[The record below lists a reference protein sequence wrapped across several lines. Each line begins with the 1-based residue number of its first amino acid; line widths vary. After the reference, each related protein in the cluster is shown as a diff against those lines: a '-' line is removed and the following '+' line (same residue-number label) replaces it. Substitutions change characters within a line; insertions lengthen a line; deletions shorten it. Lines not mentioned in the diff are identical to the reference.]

1 MKRSAAPNGSAGVG
15 RVDPELPP
23 AVEGDQVSITTASGS
38 VTVYV
43 IGAGPPLLLIHSINA
58 AASAAEV
65 RPLQQHFRTSRRVFC
80 LDLPGYGLSDRKD
93 MPYSP
98 SHMTDALHRSVDLIR
113 RLCGPVPIDALAVS
127 LSCEYLARAASEQP
141 EAFRSVA
148 LVSPTGFSGRR
159 ARRGPPGSTRGIAWL
174 YALLRGPGWE
184 RALYRQLTRPAVI
197 RYFLQRTWGGKQI
210 DEDLWRYD
218 ILTAQPAGAEFAP
231 LRFLSGYLFSGDIH
245 VVYEDLRL
253 PVWMCHGVRGDFTD
267 YRNRQFL
274 AERSNWTFTVFP
286 SGALPYFEIPQLF
299 CAEYE
304 RFLAAAASD
313 MPKSGAG
320 VSIV

>member
-1 MKRSAAPNGSAGVG
+1 
-15 RVDPELPP
+15 
-23 AVEGDQVSITTASGS
+23 VSITSDSGS

-43 IGAGPPLLLIHSINA
+43 DGAGPPLLLIHSINA

-65 RPLQQHFRTSRRVFC
+65 LPLQKHFRASRRVFC
-80 LDLPGYGLSDRKD
+80 LDLPGFGLSERRDL
-93 MPYSP
+93 PYLP

-113 RLCGPVPIDALAVS
+113 RLCGPAPIDALALS
-127 LSCEYLARAASEQP
+127 LSCEYLARAVSEQP
-141 EAFRSVA
+141 AAFRSVA

-174 YALLRGPGWE
+174 YGLLRGPGWG

-197 RYFLQRTWGGKQI
+197 RYFLERTWGSKQI

-218 ILTAQPAGAEFAP
+218 ILTAQMPGAEFAP
-231 LRFLSGYLFSGDIH
+231 LRFLSAYLFSADIH
-245 VVYEDLRL
+245 VIYEALRL

-274 AERSNWTFTVFP
+274 AERRNWTFTVFP
-286 SGALPYFEIPQLF
+286 SGALPHFEIPHEF

-304 RFLAAAASD
+304 RFLAAVASESPAA
-313 MPKSGAG
+313 GAFEPPAAG
-320 VSIV
+320 ASESPAAGASEAP